1 MHPTSLTPLISKLNL
16 ENTLPQMSCYN
27 ANQSEINKVA
37 AYVMNLS
44 DRLSIPKMSSNGSKA
59 KLD

>member
-1 MHPTSLTPLISKLNL
+1 
-16 ENTLPQMSCYN
+16 MSCYN